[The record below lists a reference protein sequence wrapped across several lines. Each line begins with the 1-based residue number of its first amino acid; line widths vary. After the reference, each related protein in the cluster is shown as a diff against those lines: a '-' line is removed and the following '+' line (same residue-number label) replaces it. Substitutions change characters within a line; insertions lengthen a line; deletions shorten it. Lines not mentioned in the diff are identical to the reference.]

1 MLKICDYGMSSGL
14 DYFITKGCSY
24 PEFVDRTP
32 KNRERLAKVYS
43 EVSVPKDL
51 ESQIRDIHSHIRL
64 LVFAENWCSDTVLTL
79 PILFRLS
86 EISDYVDL
94 TVIPRDDVIEEFK
107 KNYLTNGKAK
117 IPVVLFLIDK
127 TEEINR
133 WIERTKFVDQEV
145 KKIKS
150 LDLKKSES
158 YRSVVEFY
166 MSKGTIEN
174 TTKVLACE
182 LIKTDIIA
190 RSTMK

>member
-1 MLKICDYGMSSGL
+1 MSPSL
-14 DYFITKGCSY
+14 DYFVSKGCSY
-24 PEFVDRTP
+24 QEFIQRTP
-32 KNRERLAKVYS
+32 KNRERLARVYS

-51 ESQIRDIHSHIRL
+51 ESQINDIRTHIRL

-79 PILFRLS
+79 PILSKIS
-86 EISDYVDL
+86 EISDYVNL
-94 TVIPRDDVIEEFK
+94 IVVPRDDVIEEFK
-107 KNYLTNGKAK
+107 KNYLTYGKAK

-133 WIERTKFVDQEV
+133 WIERTQYVNHEV

-150 LDLKKSES
+150 LDLKKAES
-158 YRSVVEFY
+158 YRSVIEFY

-182 LIKTDIIA
+182 LIKADIIA